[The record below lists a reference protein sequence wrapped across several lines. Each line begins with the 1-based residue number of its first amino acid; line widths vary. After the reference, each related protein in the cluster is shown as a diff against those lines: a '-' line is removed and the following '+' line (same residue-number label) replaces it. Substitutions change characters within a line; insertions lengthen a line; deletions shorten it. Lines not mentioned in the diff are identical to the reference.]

1 MLRIEEHAMDLTNKI
16 ALVTGGSSGIGLS
29 IAKALAQEGCRVAM
43 VARDPEKL
51 RQAAESY
58 GGKPPLVWYSCDVAD
73 RQAVEKLFGWL
84 RESLG
89 PVDILVN
96 AAGIN
101 IRRRAVGELDPAD
114 WDRVIAVNLNGAF
127 YCTRAALE
135 QMRPK
140 REGLIINIS
149 SISGKRALKYSGVAY
164 CASKF
169 GMTALGTCVGIEEWP
184 NGIRVTN
191 IYPGEVDTPILEHRP
206 TPVPPERRAQMLK
219 PEDVAACV
227 LFVAKLPPH
236 VLVPELVV
244 TPLYQEYI

>member
-1 MLRIEEHAMDLTNKI
+1 MQLDNKV
-16 ALVTGGSSGIGLS
+16 ALVTGGSSGIGLA
-29 IAKALAQEGCRVAM
+29 IAKALAQEGCRVAIA
-43 VARDPEKL
+43 ARDPEKL
-51 RQAAESY
+51 RQAAQSY
-58 GGKPPLVWYSCDVAD
+58 QGSPPLIWHPCDVAD
-73 RQAVEKLFGWL
+73 RQAVENLLAWL
-84 RESLG
+84 QKTLG

-101 IRRRAVGELDPAD
+101 IRRRAVAELDPAD

-127 YCTRAALE
+127 YCIRAALE

-140 REGLIINIS
+140 REGVIINIS

-169 GMTALGTCVGIEEWP
+169 GMTALGTCVGLEEWP

-191 IYPGEVDTPILEHRP
+191 IYPGEVDTPILENRP
-206 TPVPPERRAQMLK
+206 TPVPPQRRAQMLK

-227 LFVAKLPPH
+227 LFVVKLPRH
-236 VLVPELVV
+236 VLVPELVI

>member
-1 MLRIEEHAMDLTNKI
+1 MWLQDKVV
-16 ALVTGGSSGIGLS
+16 LVTGGSSGIGWA
-29 IAKALAQEGCRVAM
+29 IAKALAQEGCRVAIA
-43 VARDPEKL
+43 ARNAEKL
-51 RQAAESY
+51 RQAAATY
-58 GGKPPLVWYSCDVAD
+58 QGQPPIVWHPCDVAD
-73 RQAVEKLFGWL
+73 RQAVEELFQWVQTT
-84 RESLG
+84 LG

-96 AAGIN
+96 SAGIN
-101 IRRRAVGELDPAD
+101 IRRRAVAELDPAD

-127 YCTRAALE
+127 YCIRAALA

-140 REGLIINIS
+140 GAGLIINIS

-169 GMTALGTCVGIEEWP
+169 GMTALGTGVGIEEWP

-191 IYPGEVDTPILEHRP
+191 IYPGEVDTPILEQRP
-206 TPVPPERRAQMLK
+206 SPVPPERRAQMLK

-227 LFVAKLPPH
+227 LMVAKLPSH

-244 TPLYQEYI
+244 TPLYQEYV

>member
-1 MLRIEEHAMDLTNKI
+1 MPLTNKV
-16 ALVTGGSSGIGLS
+16 ALVTGGSSGIGLA
-29 IAKALAQEGCRVAM
+29 IAKALAKEGCRVAIA
-43 VARDPEKL
+43 ARDTEKL

-58 GGKPPLVWYSCDVAD
+58 QGSASLVWHPCDVAD
-73 RQAVEKLFGWL
+73 RQAVEKLFAWL
-84 RESLG
+84 QETLG
-89 PVDILVN
+89 TVDILVN

-101 IRRRAVGELDPAD
+101 IRRRAVAELDPAD

-127 YCTRAALE
+127 YCIRAALE

-169 GMTALGTCVGIEEWP
+169 GMTALGTCVGLEEWP

-191 IYPGEVDTPILEHRP
+191 IYPGEVDTPILDHRP

-227 LFVAKLPPH
+227 LLVAKLPHH

-244 TPLYQEYI
+244 TPLFQEYI

>member
-1 MLRIEEHAMDLTNKI
+1 MLLQNK
-16 ALVTGGSSGIGLS
+16 AVLVTGGSSGIGLA
-29 IAKALAQEGCRVAM
+29 IAKALAQEGCRVAI
-43 VARDPEKL
+43 AGRDAEKL
-51 RQAAESY
+51 RRAAESY
-58 GGKPPLVWYSCDVAD
+58 QGQPPLLWRPCDVSD
-73 RQAVEKLFGWL
+73 RRAVGELFAWVEKT
-84 RESLG
+84 LG
-89 PVDILVN
+89 PLDILVN
-96 AAGIN
+96 SAGIN
-101 IRRRAVGELDPAD
+101 IRRRAVAELDPDD

-127 YCTRAALE
+127 YCIQSALPAMRA
-135 QMRPK
+135 K
-140 REGLIINIS
+140 GEGLIINIS

-169 GMTALGTCVGIEEWP
+169 GMTALGTCVGLEEWP
-184 NGIRVTN
+184 NGVRVTN

-227 LFVAKLPPH
+227 VMVAKLPRH